1 MKTKEELNT
10 LKNEVESVSR
20 KFSELTEEEL
30 EQVIGGITQ
39 PDIKDYRQKLLK
51 NAKLDKNKDIRDP
64 EEMIQQTNSKL
75 TDYQKQLKTYGVQ

>member
-1 MKTKEELNT
+1 M
-10 LKNEVESVSR
+10 
-20 KFSELTEEEL
+20 
-30 EQVIGGITQ
+30 EQVIGSITQ

-51 NAKLDKNKDIRDP
+51 NAKLDKNKDIREP